1 MRFKIDENL
10 PAEVA
15 GDLRAWG
22 YEAETVAGEGLA
34 GAADGTVLERART
47 EGRVLLTL
55 DKGIANIRV

>member
-15 GDLRAWG
+15 GDPRAWG
-22 YEAETVAGEGLA
+22 YEAETVAG
-34 GAADGTVLERART
+34 AADGRVVERART